1 MANNVAGIV
10 ACDRIEIITGTGRR
24 KAWTAEEKL
33 RLVAEASAGRG
44 AVAEV
49 SRRYGVC
56 RSLLFRWR
64 RQVAAGELGGPA
76 GFVPVV
82 VAAGPADSA
91 PALVPASEPTS
102 AVCRPGMVEIVLG
115 NGRIVRVAEDIAPAR
130 LAGLV
135 RALDRR

>member
-1 MANNVAGIV
+1 MANNVANTV

-33 RLVAEASAGRG
+33 RLVAEASVGRG
-44 AVAEV
+44 SVAEV

-82 VAAGPADSA
+82 MTGGMPQVPPPPEAA
-91 PALVPASEPTS
+91 
-102 AVCRPGMVEIVLG
+102 CRPGMVEIVLG
-115 NGRIVRVAEDIAPAR
+115 NGRLVRVAEDIAPAR
-130 LAGLV
+130 LSGLV
-135 RALDRR
+135 RALDR

>member
-1 MANNVAGIV
+1 MANNVASTV

-24 KAWTAEEKL
+24 KAWTVEEKL

-44 AVAEV
+44 SVAAV

-64 RQVAAGELGGPA
+64 RQVAAGELGGSA

-82 VAAGPADSA
+82 VAAGSVEGAGM
-91 PALVPASEPTS
+91 PTS
-102 AVCRPGMVEIVLG
+102 VSCRPGMIEIALG
-115 NGRIVRVAEDIAPAR
+115 NGRIVRVSEAIAPAR

-135 RALDRR
+135 RALDR

>member
-1 MANNVAGIV
+1 MANNVAGTV

-24 KAWTAEEKL
+24 KAGTAEEKL

-44 AVAEV
+44 SVAEV

-64 RQVAAGELGGPA
+64 RQVAADELGGPA

-82 VAAGPADSA
+82 VAGGSADAVPVPA
-91 PALVPASEPTS
+91 PAPA
-102 AVCRPGMVEIVLG
+102 ACRLGMVEIVLG
-115 NGRIVRVAEDIAPAR
+115 NGRLVRVAEDIAPAR

-135 RALDRR
+135 RALDR

>member
-1 MANNVAGIV
+1 MANNVANTV

-44 AVAEV
+44 SVAEV

-64 RQVAAGELGGPA
+64 RQVAGGELDGPA

-82 VAAGPADSA
+82 MTGGMPEVSSPPPEAA
-91 PALVPASEPTS
+91 
-102 AVCRPGMVEIVLG
+102 CRPGMVEIVLG
-115 NGRIVRVAEDIAPAR
+115 NGRLVRVAEDIAPAR

-135 RALDRR
+135 RALDR